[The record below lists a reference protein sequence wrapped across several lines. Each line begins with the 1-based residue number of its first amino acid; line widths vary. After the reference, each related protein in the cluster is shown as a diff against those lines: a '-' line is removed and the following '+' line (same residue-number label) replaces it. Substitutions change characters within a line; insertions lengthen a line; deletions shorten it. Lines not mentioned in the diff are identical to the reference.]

1 MNTLRPKDIFFTDPY
16 FEQAR
21 YCGPAELRKTKRVEI
36 LGKWHRVP
44 VLSSKLLADG
54 ALTFSHTTGS
64 QDTQRRLTFRMY
76 EQTTTRLFINTYLWT
91 SQLQKEVYMGTIH
104 IERYATMQKL
114 HEFQYKGIIELVSI
128 EQDDDIVDVAPE
140 YKLIQEVKHAFAL
153 ALGMYLLAVSD
164 TNWVQDTATDTPAV
178 SAATGS
184 LTEKERDELQQL
196 RKEKEEIASW
206 KEELLRL
213 RIESNNRKAVQAE
226 LQRLRQELTTERSER
241 AKEKDIYEAQLR
253 KKDADIE
260 NIKEKAAQQLNDM
273 LAMRDELNK
282 LKTAAQSASSPAA
295 QTTQPAQA
303 AADTVKNTKEDA
315 DLSIPTFMSQHD
327 YTRDLDNVLNC
338 QRVSYIGGS
347 MEWQQYVAARFP
359 QLVMLIRQRDPM
371 LAIEASNFVIIHVYE
386 GETEEIK
393 RVVAMAKEAHC
404 AMITT
409 SAYNL
414 NNMAKDVL
422 QAVQQL

>member
-44 VLSSKLLADG
+44 VLASKLLADG

-76 EQTTTRLFINTYLWT
+76 EQTTARLFINTYLWT

-273 LAMRDELNK
+273 LAMRDELNA
-282 LKTAAQSASSPAA
+282 LKAATVSAEKAEK
-295 QTTQPAQA
+295 QLHTT
-303 AADTVKNTKEDA
+303 TETKPSTNQEE
-315 DLSIPTFMSQHD
+315 DLSIPSFMSQHD

-338 QRVSYIGGS
+338 RRVSYIGGS
-347 MEWQQYVAARFP
+347 IEWQQYVSARFP
-359 QLVMLIRQRDPM
+359 QLIMLWRQRDPA
-371 LAIEASNFVIIHVYE
+371 LAIAESDMLIVHVNE
-386 GETEEIK
+386 GKTEEIK
-393 RVVAMAKEAHC
+393 RAISLANEADC
-404 AMITT
+404 PVITT

-414 NNMAKDVL
+414 NNMAKDIL
-422 QAVQQL
+422 KAVQNV

>member
-44 VLSSKLLADG
+44 VLASKLLADG

-76 EQTTTRLFINTYLWT
+76 EQTTARLFINTYLWT

-196 RKEKEEIASW
+196 RKEKEDIASW

-273 LAMRDELNK
+273 LAMREELNA
-282 LKTAAQSASSPAA
+282 LKAATVSAEKAEK
-295 QTTQPAQA
+295 QLHTT
-303 AADTVKNTKEDA
+303 TETKPSANQEE
-315 DLSIPTFMSQHD
+315 DLSIPSFMSQHD

-338 QRVSYIGGS
+338 RRVSYIGGS
-347 MEWQQYVAARFP
+347 IEWQQYVSARFP
-359 QLVMLIRQRDPM
+359 QLIMLWRQRDPA
-371 LAIEASNFVIIHVYE
+371 LAIAESDMLIVHVNE
-386 GETEEIK
+386 GKTEEIK
-393 RVVAMAKEAHC
+393 RAISLANEADC
-404 AMITT
+404 PVITT

-414 NNMAKDVL
+414 NNMAKDIL
-422 QAVQQL
+422 KAVQNV

>member
-44 VLSSKLLADG
+44 VLASKLLADG

-76 EQTTTRLFINTYLWT
+76 EQTTARLFINTYLWT

-241 AKEKDIYEAQLR
+241 AKEKDIYEAQIR

-273 LAMRDELNK
+273 LAMRDELNA
-282 LKTAAQSASSPAA
+282 LKAATISAEKTEK
-295 QTTQPAQA
+295 QLHTT
-303 AADTVKNTKEDA
+303 TETKPSANQEE
-315 DLSIPTFMSQHD
+315 DLSIPSFMSQHD

-338 QRVSYIGGS
+338 RRVSYIGGS
-347 MEWQQYVAARFP
+347 IEWQQYVSARFP
-359 QLVMLIRQRDPM
+359 QLIMLWRQRDPA
-371 LAIEASNFVIIHVYE
+371 LAIAESDMLIVHVNE
-386 GETEEIK
+386 GKTEEIK
-393 RVVAMAKEAHC
+393 RAISLANEADC
-404 AMITT
+404 PVITT

-414 NNMAKDVL
+414 NNMAKDIL
-422 QAVQQL
+422 KAVQNV

>member
-44 VLSSKLLADG
+44 VLASKLLADG

-76 EQTTTRLFINTYLWT
+76 EQTTARLFINTYLWT

-164 TNWVQDTATDTPAV
+164 TDWLQDPATATPAV

-273 LAMRDELNK
+273 LAMRDELNA
-282 LKTAAQSASSPAA
+282 LKAATVSAEKAEK
-295 QTTQPAQA
+295 QLHTT
-303 AADTVKNTKEDA
+303 TETKPSTNQEE
-315 DLSIPTFMSQHD
+315 DLSIPSFMSQHD

-338 QRVSYIGGS
+338 RRVSYIGGS
-347 MEWQQYVAARFP
+347 IEWQQYVSARFP
-359 QLVMLIRQRDPM
+359 QLIMLWRQRDLA
-371 LAIEASNFVIIHVYE
+371 LAIAESDMLIVHVNE
-386 GETEEIK
+386 GKTEEIK
-393 RVVAMAKEAHC
+393 RAISLANEADC
-404 AMITT
+404 PVITT

-414 NNMAKDVL
+414 NNMAKDIL
-422 QAVQQL
+422 KAVQNV

>member
-44 VLSSKLLADG
+44 VLASKLLADG

-76 EQTTTRLFINTYLWT
+76 EQTTARLFINTYLWT

-164 TNWVQDTATDTPAV
+164 TDWVQDAAADTPAV

-273 LAMRDELNK
+273 LAMRDELNA
-282 LKTAAQSASSPAA
+282 LKAATVSAEKAEK
-295 QTTQPAQA
+295 QLHTT
-303 AADTVKNTKEDA
+303 TETKPSANQEEG
-315 DLSIPTFMSQHD
+315 LSIPSFMSQHD

-338 QRVSYIGGS
+338 RRVSYIGGS
-347 MEWQQYVAARFP
+347 IEWQQYVSARFP
-359 QLVMLIRQRDPM
+359 QLIMLWRQRDLV
-371 LAIEASNFVIIHVYE
+371 LAIAESDMLIVHVNE
-386 GETEEIK
+386 GKTEEIK
-393 RVVAMAKEAHC
+393 RAISLANEADC
-404 AMITT
+404 PVITT

-414 NNMAKDVL
+414 NNMAKDIL
-422 QAVQQL
+422 KAVQNV

>member
-44 VLSSKLLADG
+44 VLASKLLADG

-76 EQTTTRLFINTYLWT
+76 EQTTARLFINTYFWT

-104 IERYATMQKL
+104 IERYTTMQKL

-273 LAMRDELNK
+273 LAMRDELNA
-282 LKTAAQSASSPAA
+282 LKAATVSAEKAEK
-295 QTTQPAQA
+295 QLHTT
-303 AADTVKNTKEDA
+303 TKTKPSANQEE
-315 DLSIPTFMSQHD
+315 DLSIPSFMSQHD

-338 QRVSYIGGS
+338 RRVSYIGGS
-347 MEWQQYVAARFP
+347 IEWQQYVSARFP
-359 QLVMLIRQRDPM
+359 QLIMLWRQRDPA
-371 LAIEASNFVIIHVYE
+371 LAIAESDMLIVHVNE
-386 GETEEIK
+386 GKTEEIK
-393 RVVAMAKEAHC
+393 RAIFLANEADC
-404 AMITT
+404 PVITT

-414 NNMAKDVL
+414 NNMAKDIL
-422 QAVQQL
+422 KAVQNV

>member
-44 VLSSKLLADG
+44 VLASKLLADG

-76 EQTTTRLFINTYLWT
+76 EQTTARLFINTYLWT

-196 RKEKEEIASW
+196 RKEKEDIASW

-273 LAMRDELNK
+273 LAMRDELNA
-282 LKTAAQSASSPAA
+282 LKAATVSAEKAEK
-295 QTTQPAQA
+295 QLHTT
-303 AADTVKNTKEDA
+303 TETKPSANQEE
-315 DLSIPTFMSQHD
+315 DLSIPSFMSQHD

-338 QRVSYIGGS
+338 RRVSYIGGS
-347 MEWQQYVAARFP
+347 IEWQQYVSARFP
-359 QLVMLIRQRDPM
+359 QLIMLWRQRDPA
-371 LAIEASNFVIIHVYE
+371 LAIAESDMLIVHVNE
-386 GETEEIK
+386 GKTEEIK
-393 RVVAMAKEAHC
+393 RAISLANEADC
-404 AMITT
+404 PVITT

-414 NNMAKDVL
+414 NNMAKDIL
-422 QAVQQL
+422 KAVQNV

>member
-213 RIESNNRKAVQAE
+213 RIEANNRKAVQAE

-273 LAMRDELNK
+273 LAMRDELNA
-282 LKTAAQSASSPAA
+282 LKAATVSAEKAEK
-295 QTTQPAQA
+295 QLHTT
-303 AADTVKNTKEDA
+303 TETKPSANQEE
-315 DLSIPTFMSQHD
+315 DLSIPSFMSQHD

-338 QRVSYIGGS
+338 RRVSYIGGS
-347 MEWQQYVAARFP
+347 IEWQQYVSVRFP
-359 QLVMLIRQRDPM
+359 QLIMLWRQRDLA
-371 LAIEASNFVIIHVYE
+371 LAIAESDMLIVHVNE
-386 GETEEIK
+386 GKTEEIK
-393 RVVAMAKEAHC
+393 RAISLANEADC
-404 AMITT
+404 PVITT

-414 NNMAKDVL
+414 NNMAKDIL
-422 QAVQQL
+422 KAVQNV

>member
-44 VLSSKLLADG
+44 VLASKLLADG

-164 TNWVQDTATDTPAV
+164 TDWVQDTATDTPAV

-273 LAMRDELNK
+273 LAMRDELNA
-282 LKTAAQSASSPAA
+282 LKAATVSAEKAEK
-295 QTTQPAQA
+295 QLHTT
-303 AADTVKNTKEDA
+303 TETKPSTNQEE
-315 DLSIPTFMSQHD
+315 DLSIPSFMSQHD

-338 QRVSYIGGS
+338 RRVSYIGGS
-347 MEWQQYVAARFP
+347 IEWQQYVSARFP
-359 QLVMLIRQRDPM
+359 QLIMLWRQRDLA
-371 LAIEASNFVIIHVYE
+371 LAIAESDMLIVHVNE
-386 GETEEIK
+386 GKTEEIK
-393 RVVAMAKEAHC
+393 RAISLANEADC
-404 AMITT
+404 PVITT

-414 NNMAKDVL
+414 NNMAKDIL
-422 QAVQQL
+422 KAV

>member
-44 VLSSKLLADG
+44 VLASKLLADG

-76 EQTTTRLFINTYLWT
+76 EQTTARLFINTYLWT

-104 IERYATMQKL
+104 IERYTTMQKL

-273 LAMRDELNK
+273 LAIRDELNA
-282 LKTAAQSASSPAA
+282 LKAATVSAEKAEK
-295 QTTQPAQA
+295 QLHTT
-303 AADTVKNTKEDA
+303 TETKPSANQEE
-315 DLSIPTFMSQHD
+315 DLSIPSFMSQHD

-338 QRVSYIGGS
+338 RRVSYIGGS
-347 MEWQQYVAARFP
+347 IEWQQYVSARFP
-359 QLVMLIRQRDPM
+359 QLIMLWRQRDPA
-371 LAIEASNFVIIHVYE
+371 LAIAESDMLIVHVNE
-386 GETEEIK
+386 GKTEEIK
-393 RVVAMAKEAHC
+393 RAISLANEADC
-404 AMITT
+404 PVITT

-414 NNMAKDVL
+414 NNMAKDIL
-422 QAVQQL
+422 KAVQNV

>member
-44 VLSSKLLADG
+44 VLASKLLADG

-164 TNWVQDTATDTPAV
+164 TDWVQDAAADTPAV

-273 LAMRDELNK
+273 LAMRDELNA
-282 LKTAAQSASSPAA
+282 LKAATVSAEKAEK
-295 QTTQPAQA
+295 QLHTT
-303 AADTVKNTKEDA
+303 TETKPSANQEE
-315 DLSIPTFMSQHD
+315 DLSIPSFMSQHD

-338 QRVSYIGGS
+338 RRVSYIGGS
-347 MEWQQYVAARFP
+347 IEWQQYVSARFP
-359 QLVMLIRQRDPM
+359 QLIMLWRQRDLA
-371 LAIEASNFVIIHVYE
+371 LAIAESDMLIVHVNE
-386 GETEEIK
+386 GKTEEIK
-393 RVVAMAKEAHC
+393 RAISLANEADC
-404 AMITT
+404 PVITI

-414 NNMAKDVL
+414 NNMAKDIL
-422 QAVQQL
+422 KAVQNV

>member
-44 VLSSKLLADG
+44 VLASKLLADG

-178 SAATGS
+178 SAATGR

-213 RIESNNRKAVQAE
+213 RIEANNRKAVQAE

-273 LAMRDELNK
+273 LAMRDELNA
-282 LKTAAQSASSPAA
+282 LKAATVSAEKAEK
-295 QTTQPAQA
+295 QLHTT
-303 AADTVKNTKEDA
+303 TETKPSTNQEED
-315 DLSIPTFMSQHD
+315 LCIPSFMSQHD

-338 QRVSYIGGS
+338 RRVSYIGGS
-347 MEWQQYVAARFP
+347 IEWQQYVSARFP
-359 QLVMLIRQRDPM
+359 QLIMLWRQRDLA
-371 LAIEASNFVIIHVYE
+371 LAIAESDMLIVHVNE
-386 GETEEIK
+386 GKTEEIK
-393 RVVAMAKEAHC
+393 RAISLANEADC
-404 AMITT
+404 PVITT

-414 NNMAKDVL
+414 NNMAKDIL
-422 QAVQQL
+422 KAVQNV

>member
-44 VLSSKLLADG
+44 VLASKLLADG

-76 EQTTTRLFINTYLWT
+76 EQTTARLFINTYLWT

-140 YKLIQEVKHAFAL
+140 YKLIQEVKHTFAL

-164 TNWVQDTATDTPAV
+164 TDWVQDTATDTPAV

-273 LAMRDELNK
+273 LAMRDELNA
-282 LKTAAQSASSPAA
+282 LKAATVSAEKAEK
-295 QTTQPAQA
+295 QLYTT
-303 AADTVKNTKEDA
+303 TETKPSANQEE
-315 DLSIPTFMSQHD
+315 DLSIPSFMSQHD

-338 QRVSYIGGS
+338 RRVSYIGGS
-347 MEWQQYVAARFP
+347 IEWQQYVSARFP
-359 QLVMLIRQRDPM
+359 QLIMLWRQRDLA
-371 LAIEASNFVIIHVYE
+371 LAIAESDMLIVHVNE
-386 GETEEIK
+386 GKTEEIK
-393 RVVAMAKEAHC
+393 RAISLANEADC
-404 AMITT
+404 PVITT

-414 NNMAKDVL
+414 NNMAKDIL
-422 QAVQQL
+422 KAVQNV

>member
-44 VLSSKLLADG
+44 VLASKLLADG

-76 EQTTTRLFINTYLWT
+76 EQTTARLFINTYLWT

-164 TNWVQDTATDTPAV
+164 TDWVQDTATDTPAV

-273 LAMRDELNK
+273 LAMRDELNA
-282 LKTAAQSASSPAA
+282 LKAATVSAEKAEK
-295 QTTQPAQA
+295 QLHTT
-303 AADTVKNTKEDA
+303 TETKPSTNQEE
-315 DLSIPTFMSQHD
+315 DLSIPSFMSQHD

-338 QRVSYIGGS
+338 RRVSYIGGS
-347 MEWQQYVAARFP
+347 IEWQQYVSARFP
-359 QLVMLIRQRDPM
+359 QLIMLWRQRDLA
-371 LAIEASNFVIIHVYE
+371 LAIAESDMLIVHVNE
-386 GETEEIK
+386 GKTEEIK
-393 RVVAMAKEAHC
+393 RAISLANEADYPV
-404 AMITT
+404 ITT

-414 NNMAKDVL
+414 NNMAKDIL
-422 QAVQQL
+422 KAVQNV

>member
-44 VLSSKLLADG
+44 VLASKLLADG

-178 SAATGS
+178 SAATGR

-213 RIESNNRKAVQAE
+213 RIEANNRKAVQAE

-273 LAMRDELNK
+273 LAMRDELNA
-282 LKTAAQSASSPAA
+282 LKAATVSAEKAEKRLH
-295 QTTQPAQA
+295 TT
-303 AADTVKNTKEDA
+303 TETKPSANQEE
-315 DLSIPTFMSQHD
+315 DLSIPSFMSQHD

-338 QRVSYIGGS
+338 RRVSYIGGS
-347 MEWQQYVAARFP
+347 IEWQQYVSARFP
-359 QLVMLIRQRDPM
+359 QLIMLWRQRDLA
-371 LAIEASNFVIIHVYE
+371 LAIAESDMLIVHVNE
-386 GETEEIK
+386 GKTEEIK
-393 RVVAMAKEAHC
+393 RAISLANEADC
-404 AMITT
+404 PVITT

-414 NNMAKDVL
+414 NNMAKDIL
-422 QAVQQL
+422 KAVQNV

>member
-44 VLSSKLLADG
+44 VLASKLLADG

-178 SAATGS
+178 SAATGR

-213 RIESNNRKAVQAE
+213 RIEANNRKAVQAE

-273 LAMRDELNK
+273 LAMRDELNA
-282 LKTAAQSASSPAA
+282 LKAATVSAEKAEK
-295 QTTQPAQA
+295 QLYTT
-303 AADTVKNTKEDA
+303 TETKPSANQEEV
-315 DLSIPTFMSQHD
+315 LSIPSFMSQHD

-338 QRVSYIGGS
+338 RRVSYIGGS
-347 MEWQQYVAARFP
+347 IEWQQYVSARFP
-359 QLVMLIRQRDPM
+359 QLIMLWRQRDPA
-371 LAIEASNFVIIHVYE
+371 LAIAESDMLIVHVNE
-386 GETEEIK
+386 GKTEEIK
-393 RVVAMAKEAHC
+393 RAISLANEADC
-404 AMITT
+404 PVITT

-414 NNMAKDVL
+414 NNMAKDIL
-422 QAVQQL
+422 KAVQNV

>member
-44 VLSSKLLADG
+44 VLASKLLADG

-164 TNWVQDTATDTPAV
+164 TDWVQDAAADTPAV

-273 LAMRDELNK
+273 LAMRDELNA
-282 LKTAAQSASSPAA
+282 LKAATVSAEKAEK
-295 QTTQPAQA
+295 QLHTT
-303 AADTVKNTKEDA
+303 TETKPSANQEE
-315 DLSIPTFMSQHD
+315 DLSIPSFMSQHD

-338 QRVSYIGGS
+338 RRVSYIGGS
-347 MEWQQYVAARFP
+347 IEWQQYVSARFP
-359 QLVMLIRQRDPM
+359 QLIMLWRQRDLA
-371 LAIEASNFVIIHVYE
+371 LAIAESDMLIVHVNE
-386 GETEEIK
+386 GKTEEIK
-393 RVVAMAKEAHC
+393 RAISQANEADC
-404 AMITT
+404 PVITT

-414 NNMAKDVL
+414 NNMAKDIL
-422 QAVQQL
+422 KAVQNV

>member
-44 VLSSKLLADG
+44 VLASKLLADG

-114 HEFQYKGIIELVSI
+114 HEFQYKGIIELVNI
-128 EQDDDIVDVAPE
+128 KQDDDIVDVAPE

-164 TNWVQDTATDTPAV
+164 TDWVQDTTADTPTV
-178 SAATGS
+178 SAAASG
-184 LTEKERDELQQL
+184 LTEQERAELQQL
-196 RKEKEEIASW
+196 RAEKEEFAAN

-273 LAMRDELNK
+273 LAMRDELNA
-282 LKTAAQSASSPAA
+282 LKAATVSAEKAEK
-295 QTTQPAQA
+295 QLHTT
-303 AADTVKNTKEDA
+303 TETKPSANQEE
-315 DLSIPTFMSQHD
+315 DLSIPSFMSQHD

-338 QRVSYIGGS
+338 RRVSYIGGS
-347 MEWQQYVAARFP
+347 IEWQQYVSARFP
-359 QLVMLIRQRDPM
+359 QLIMLWRQRDLA
-371 LAIEASNFVIIHVYE
+371 LAIAESDMLIVHVNE
-386 GETEEIK
+386 GKTEEIK
-393 RVVAMAKEAHC
+393 RAISLANEADC
-404 AMITT
+404 PVITT

-414 NNMAKDVL
+414 NNMAKDIL
-422 QAVQQL
+422 KAVQNV

>member
-44 VLSSKLLADG
+44 VLASKLLADG

-164 TNWVQDTATDTPAV
+164 TDWVQDTATDTPAV

-273 LAMRDELNK
+273 LAMRDELNA
-282 LKTAAQSASSPAA
+282 LKAATVSAEKAEK
-295 QTTQPAQA
+295 QLHTT
-303 AADTVKNTKEDA
+303 TETKPSANQEE
-315 DLSIPTFMSQHD
+315 DLSIPSFMSQHD

-338 QRVSYIGGS
+338 RRVSYIGGS
-347 MEWQQYVAARFP
+347 IEWQQYVSARFP
-359 QLVMLIRQRDPM
+359 QLIMLWRQRDLA
-371 LAIEASNFVIIHVYE
+371 LAIAESDMLIVHVNE
-386 GETEEIK
+386 GKTEEIK
-393 RVVAMAKEAHC
+393 RAISLANEADC
-404 AMITT
+404 PVITT

-414 NNMAKDVL
+414 NNMAKDIL
-422 QAVQQL
+422 KAVQNV

>member
-44 VLSSKLLADG
+44 VLASKLLADG

-76 EQTTTRLFINTYLWT
+76 EQTTARLFINTYLWT

-196 RKEKEEIASW
+196 RKEKEDIASW

-273 LAMRDELNK
+273 LAMREELNA
-282 LKTAAQSASSPAA
+282 LKAATVSAEKAEK
-295 QTTQPAQA
+295 QLHTT
-303 AADTVKNTKEDA
+303 TETKPSANQEEV
-315 DLSIPTFMSQHD
+315 LSIPSFMSQHD

-338 QRVSYIGGS
+338 RRVSYIGGS
-347 MEWQQYVAARFP
+347 IEWQQYVSARFP
-359 QLVMLIRQRDPM
+359 QLIMLWRQRDPA
-371 LAIEASNFVIIHVYE
+371 LAIAESDMLIVHVNE
-386 GETEEIK
+386 GKTEEIK
-393 RVVAMAKEAHC
+393 RAISLANEADC
-404 AMITT
+404 PVITT

-414 NNMAKDVL
+414 NNMAKDIL
-422 QAVQQL
+422 KTVQNV

>member
-44 VLSSKLLADG
+44 VLASKLLADG

-76 EQTTTRLFINTYLWT
+76 EQTTARLFINTYLWT

-164 TNWVQDTATDTPAV
+164 TDWVQDTATNTPAV

-273 LAMRDELNK
+273 LAMRDELNA
-282 LKTAAQSASSPAA
+282 LKAATVSAEKAEK
-295 QTTQPAQA
+295 QLHTT
-303 AADTVKNTKEDA
+303 TETKPSANQEE
-315 DLSIPTFMSQHD
+315 DLSIPSFMSQHD

-338 QRVSYIGGS
+338 RRVSYIGGS
-347 MEWQQYVAARFP
+347 IEWQQYVSARFP
-359 QLVMLIRQRDPM
+359 QLIMLWRQRDLA
-371 LAIEASNFVIIHVYE
+371 LAIAESDMLIVHVNE
-386 GETEEIK
+386 GKTEEIK
-393 RVVAMAKEAHC
+393 RAISQANEADC
-404 AMITT
+404 PVITT

-414 NNMAKDVL
+414 NNMAKDIL
-422 QAVQQL
+422 KAVQNV

>member
-44 VLSSKLLADG
+44 VLASKLLADG

-178 SAATGS
+178 SAATGR

-213 RIESNNRKAVQAE
+213 RIEANNRKAVQAE

-273 LAMRDELNK
+273 LAMRDELNA
-282 LKTAAQSASSPAA
+282 LKAATVSAEKAEK
-295 QTTQPAQA
+295 QLHTT
-303 AADTVKNTKEDA
+303 TETKPSANQEE
-315 DLSIPTFMSQHD
+315 DLSIPSFMSQHD

-338 QRVSYIGGS
+338 RRVSYIGGS
-347 MEWQQYVAARFP
+347 IEWQQYVSARFP
-359 QLVMLIRQRDPM
+359 QLIMLWRQRDLA
-371 LAIEASNFVIIHVYE
+371 LAIAESDMLIVHVNE
-386 GETEEIK
+386 GKTEEIK
-393 RVVAMAKEAHC
+393 RAISLANEADC
-404 AMITT
+404 PVITT

-414 NNMAKDVL
+414 NNMAKDIL
-422 QAVQQL
+422 KAVQNV

>member
-44 VLSSKLLADG
+44 VLASKLLADG

-114 HEFQYKGIIELVSI
+114 HEFQYKGIIELMSI

-213 RIESNNRKAVQAE
+213 RIEANNRKAVQAE

-273 LAMRDELNK
+273 LAMRDELNA
-282 LKTAAQSASSPAA
+282 LKAATVSAEKAEKRLH
-295 QTTQPAQA
+295 TT
-303 AADTVKNTKEDA
+303 TETKPSANQEE
-315 DLSIPTFMSQHD
+315 DLSIPSFMSQHD

-338 QRVSYIGGS
+338 RRVSYIGGS
-347 MEWQQYVAARFP
+347 IEWQQYVSARFP
-359 QLVMLIRQRDPM
+359 QLIMLWRQRDLA
-371 LAIEASNFVIIHVYE
+371 LAIAESDMLIVHVNE
-386 GETEEIK
+386 GKTEEIK
-393 RVVAMAKEAHC
+393 RAIFLANEADC
-404 AMITT
+404 PVITT

-414 NNMAKDVL
+414 NNMAKDIL
-422 QAVQQL
+422 KAVQNV

>member
-44 VLSSKLLADG
+44 VLASKLLADG

-76 EQTTTRLFINTYLWT
+76 EQTTARLFINTYLWT

-114 HEFQYKGIIELVSI
+114 HGFQYKGIIELVSI

-273 LAMRDELNK
+273 LAMRDELNA
-282 LKTAAQSASSPAA
+282 LKAATVSAEKAEK
-295 QTTQPAQA
+295 QLHTT
-303 AADTVKNTKEDA
+303 TETKPSANQEE
-315 DLSIPTFMSQHD
+315 DLSIPSFMSQHD

-338 QRVSYIGGS
+338 RRVSYIGGS
-347 MEWQQYVAARFP
+347 IEWQQYVSARFP
-359 QLVMLIRQRDPM
+359 QLIMLWRQRDPA
-371 LAIEASNFVIIHVYE
+371 LAIAESDMLIVHVNE
-386 GETEEIK
+386 GKTEEIK
-393 RVVAMAKEAHC
+393 RAISLANEADC
-404 AMITT
+404 PVITT

-414 NNMAKDVL
+414 NNMAKDIL
-422 QAVQQL
+422 KAVQNV

>member
-1 MNTLRPKDIFFTDPY
+1 MKKLRPKDIFFNDPY
-16 FEQAR
+16 FEQAN
-21 YCGPAELRKTKRVEI
+21 YCGPAELRKAKRVD
-36 LGKWHRVP
+36 LFGKWYKVSA
-44 VLSSKLLADG
+44 LAASLLQDG
-54 ALTFSHTTGS
+54 SLTFTHDIGM
-64 QDTQRRLTFRMY
+64 QDAQRRLIFRMY
-76 EQTTTRLFINTYLWT
+76 EQTASRLFINTYFWT
-91 SQLQKEVYMGTIH
+91 SQLQKEIYVGTIH
-104 IERYATMQKL
+104 IEKYEDVQQLRN
-114 HEFQYKGIIELVSI
+114 FQYKGIIDLVII

-140 YKLIQEVKHAFAL
+140 FQLIQEVKHEFAAF
-153 ALGMYLLAVSD
+153 LGMYLLAVSD
-164 TNWVQDTATDTPAV
+164 QPWVTSDAAAGTSMNTP
-178 SAATGS
+178 SILLG
-184 LTEKERDELQQL
+184 KEREELQQL
-196 RKEKEEIASW
+196 RNEKAEMEAC

-213 RIESNNRKAVQAE
+213 RIEANNRKAVESE
-226 LQRLRQELTTERSER
+226 LQRLRHELNVERSER
-241 AKEKDIYEAQLR
+241 AKDKEACEKVLQEKDRY
-253 KKDADIE
+253 IE
-260 NIKEKAAQQLNDM
+260 KIKEKAAQQLNDM

-303 AADTVKNTKEDA
+303 AADTVKNTKEEA

-404 AMITT
+404 AMIST

>member
-36 LGKWHRVP
+36 LGKWHKVP
-44 VLSSKLLADG
+44 ILASKLLADG

-76 EQTTTRLFINTYLWT
+76 EQTATRLFINTYLWT

-104 IERYATMQKL
+104 IERYNAMQQL
-114 HEFQYKGIIELVSI
+114 HEFQYKGIIELVNI
-128 EQDDDIVDVAPE
+128 KQDDDIVDIAPE
-140 YKLIQEVKHAFAL
+140 YKLIQEIKQAFAL

-164 TNWVQDTATDTPAV
+164 TDWVQDAAADTPAV
-178 SAATGS
+178 STAAS
-184 LTEKERDELQQL
+184 RLTEQERDELQQL
-196 RKEKEEIASW
+196 RAEKEELAAN

-241 AKEKDIYEAQLR
+241 AKEKETYEAQLR

-260 NIKEKAAQQLNDM
+260 HIKEKAAQQLNDM
-273 LAMRDELNK
+273 LAMRDKLNA
-282 LKTAAQSASSPAA
+282 L
-295 QTTQPAQA
+295 QA
-303 AADTVKNTKEDA
+303 AAASAEKAEQQPPTTTETKQSANQEE
-315 DLSIPTFMSQHD
+315 DLSIPSFMSQHD
-327 YTRDLDNVLNC
+327 YTRDLDNVLHC
-338 QRVSYIGGS
+338 RRVSYIGGS
-347 MEWQQYVAARFP
+347 IEWQQYISARFP
-359 QLVMLIRQRDPM
+359 QLIMLWRQRDPA
-371 LAIEASNFVIIHVYE
+371 LAIAESDMLIVHVYE

-393 RVVAMAKEAHC
+393 RAISLANEADC
-404 AMITT
+404 PVITT

-414 NNMAKDVL
+414 NNMAKDIL
-422 QAVQQL
+422 KAVQNV

>member
-1 MNTLRPKDIFFTDPY
+1 MKKLRPKDIFFNDPY
-16 FEQAR
+16 FEQAM
-21 YCGPAELRKTKRVEI
+21 YCGPAELRKAKRVEV
-36 LGKWHRVP
+36 LGKWYKVSA
-44 VLSSKLLADG
+44 LAAALLQDG
-54 ALTFSHTTGS
+54 SLTFTHDIGM
-64 QDTQRRLTFRMY
+64 QDAQRRLTFRMY
-76 EQTTTRLFINTYLWT
+76 EQTASRLFINTYFWT
-91 SQLQKEVYMGTIH
+91 SQLQKEIYVGTIH
-104 IERYATMQKL
+104 IEKYEDVQQLRN
-114 HEFQYKGIIELVSI
+114 FQYKGIIDLVII

-140 YKLIQEVKHAFAL
+140 FKLIQEVKHEFAL
-153 ALGMYLLAVSD
+153 SLGMYLLAVSD
-164 TNWVQDTATDTPAV
+164 MSWITPA
-178 SAATGS
+178 AAGTTANTPSILLG
-184 LTEKERDELQQL
+184 KEREELQQL
-196 RKEKEEIASW
+196 RNEKAEMEAC

-213 RIESNNRKAVQAE
+213 RIEAKNRKAVESE
-226 LQRLRQELTTERSER
+226 LQRLRHELNTERSER
-241 AKEKDIYEAQLR
+241 AKDKEACEKVLKEKDRY
-253 KKDADIE
+253 IE
-260 NIKEKAAQQLNDM
+260 KIKEKAAQQLNDM

-282 LKTAAQSASSPAA
+282 LKTAAQ
-295 QTTQPAQA
+295 TTQPAQA
-303 AADTVKNTKEDA
+303 AADTVKNTKEDT

-371 LAIEASNFVIIHVYE
+371 LAVEESNFVIIHVYE

-404 AMITT
+404 AMIST

>member
-44 VLSSKLLADG
+44 VLASKLLADG

-76 EQTTTRLFINTYLWT
+76 EQTTARLFINTYLWT

-153 ALGMYLLAVSD
+153 ALGMYLLAVSN

-273 LAMRDELNK
+273 LAMRDELNA
-282 LKTAAQSASSPAA
+282 LKAATVSAEKAEK
-295 QTTQPAQA
+295 QLHTT
-303 AADTVKNTKEDA
+303 TETKPSANQEE
-315 DLSIPTFMSQHD
+315 DLSIPSFMSQHD

-338 QRVSYIGGS
+338 RRVSYIGGS
-347 MEWQQYVAARFP
+347 IEWQQYVSARFP
-359 QLVMLIRQRDPM
+359 QLIMLWRQRDPA
-371 LAIEASNFVIIHVYE
+371 LAIAESDMLIVHVNE
-386 GETEEIK
+386 GKTEEIK
-393 RVVAMAKEAHC
+393 RAISLANEADC
-404 AMITT
+404 PVITT

-414 NNMAKDVL
+414 NNMAKDIL
-422 QAVQQL
+422 KAVQNV

>member
-44 VLSSKLLADG
+44 VLASKLLADG

-164 TNWVQDTATDTPAV
+164 TDWVQDTATDTPAV

-213 RIESNNRKAVQAE
+213 RIEANNRKAVQAE

-273 LAMRDELNK
+273 LAMRDELNA
-282 LKTAAQSASSPAA
+282 LKAATVPAEKAKKQLHTTTETKPSAN
-295 QTTQPAQA
+295 Q
-303 AADTVKNTKEDA
+303 EE
-315 DLSIPTFMSQHD
+315 DLSIPSFMSQHD

-338 QRVSYIGGS
+338 RRVSYIGGS
-347 MEWQQYVAARFP
+347 IEWQQYVSARFP
-359 QLVMLIRQRDPM
+359 QLIMLWRQRDLA
-371 LAIEASNFVIIHVYE
+371 LAIAESDMLIVHVNE
-386 GETEEIK
+386 GKTEEIK
-393 RVVAMAKEAHC
+393 RAISLANEADC
-404 AMITT
+404 PVITT

-414 NNMAKDVL
+414 NNMAKDIL
-422 QAVQQL
+422 KAVQNV

>member
-44 VLSSKLLADG
+44 VLASKLLADG

-76 EQTTTRLFINTYLWT
+76 EQTTARLFINTYLWT

-104 IERYATMQKL
+104 IERYTTMQKL

-213 RIESNNRKAVQAE
+213 RIEANNRKAVQAE

-273 LAMRDELNK
+273 LAMRDELNA
-282 LKTAAQSASSPAA
+282 LKAATVSAEK
-295 QTTQPAQA
+295 QLHTT
-303 AADTVKNTKEDA
+303 TETKPSTNQEE
-315 DLSIPTFMSQHD
+315 DLSIPSFMSQHD

-338 QRVSYIGGS
+338 RRVSYIGGS
-347 MEWQQYVAARFP
+347 IEWQQYVSARFP
-359 QLVMLIRQRDPM
+359 QLIMLWRQRDPA
-371 LAIEASNFVIIHVYE
+371 LAIAESDMLIVHVNE
-386 GETEEIK
+386 GKTEEIK
-393 RVVAMAKEAHC
+393 RAISLANEADC
-404 AMITT
+404 PVITT

-414 NNMAKDVL
+414 NNMAKDIL
-422 QAVQQL
+422 KAVQNV

>member
-44 VLSSKLLADG
+44 VLASKLLADG

-164 TNWVQDTATDTPAV
+164 TDWVQDTATDTPAV
-178 SAATGS
+178 SAATGR

-273 LAMRDELNK
+273 LAMRDELNA
-282 LKTAAQSASSPAA
+282 LKAATVSAEKAEK
-295 QTTQPAQA
+295 QLHTT
-303 AADTVKNTKEDA
+303 TETKPSANQEE
-315 DLSIPTFMSQHD
+315 DLSIPSFMSQHD

-338 QRVSYIGGS
+338 RRVSYIGGS
-347 MEWQQYVAARFP
+347 IEWQQYVSVRFP
-359 QLVMLIRQRDPM
+359 QLIMLWRQRDLA
-371 LAIEASNFVIIHVYE
+371 LAIAESDMLIVHVNE
-386 GETEEIK
+386 GKTEEIK
-393 RVVAMAKEAHC
+393 RAISLANEADC
-404 AMITT
+404 PVITT

-414 NNMAKDVL
+414 NNMAKDIL
-422 QAVQQL
+422 KAVQNV

>member
-44 VLSSKLLADG
+44 VLASKLLADG
-54 ALTFSHTTGS
+54 TLTFSHTTGS

-164 TNWVQDTATDTPAV
+164 TDWVQDTATDTPAV

-273 LAMRDELNK
+273 LAMRDELNA
-282 LKTAAQSASSPAA
+282 LKAATVSAEKAEK
-295 QTTQPAQA
+295 QLHTT
-303 AADTVKNTKEDA
+303 TETKPSANQEE
-315 DLSIPTFMSQHD
+315 DLSIPSFMSQHD

-338 QRVSYIGGS
+338 RRVSYIGGS
-347 MEWQQYVAARFP
+347 IEWQQYVSARFP
-359 QLVMLIRQRDPM
+359 QLIMLWRQRDLA
-371 LAIEASNFVIIHVYE
+371 LAIAESDMLIVHVNE
-386 GETEEIK
+386 GKTEEIK
-393 RVVAMAKEAHC
+393 RAISQANEADC
-404 AMITT
+404 PVITT

-414 NNMAKDVL
+414 NNMAKDIL
-422 QAVQQL
+422 KAVQNV

>member
-44 VLSSKLLADG
+44 VLASKLLADG

-76 EQTTTRLFINTYLWT
+76 EQTTARLFINTYLWT

-164 TNWVQDTATDTPAV
+164 TDWVQDTATDTPAV
-178 SAATGS
+178 SAATGR

-273 LAMRDELNK
+273 LAMRDELNA
-282 LKTAAQSASSPAA
+282 LKAATVSAEKAEK
-295 QTTQPAQA
+295 QLHTT
-303 AADTVKNTKEDA
+303 TETKPSANQEE
-315 DLSIPTFMSQHD
+315 DLSIPSFMSQHD

-338 QRVSYIGGS
+338 RRVSYIGGS
-347 MEWQQYVAARFP
+347 IEWQQYVSARFP
-359 QLVMLIRQRDPM
+359 QLIMLWRQRDLA
-371 LAIEASNFVIIHVYE
+371 LAIAESDMLIVHVNE
-386 GETEEIK
+386 GKTEEIK
-393 RVVAMAKEAHC
+393 RAISQANEADC
-404 AMITT
+404 PVITT

-414 NNMAKDVL
+414 NNMAKDIL
-422 QAVQQL
+422 KAVQNV

>member
-44 VLSSKLLADG
+44 VLASKLLADG

-253 KKDADIE
+253 KKYADIE

-273 LAMRDELNK
+273 LAMRDELNA
-282 LKTAAQSASSPAA
+282 LKAATVSAEKAEK
-295 QTTQPAQA
+295 QLHTT
-303 AADTVKNTKEDA
+303 TETKPSANQEE
-315 DLSIPTFMSQHD
+315 DLSIPSFMSQHD

>member
-44 VLSSKLLADG
+44 VLASKLLADG

-140 YKLIQEVKHAFAL
+140 YKLIQEVKHTFAL

-164 TNWVQDTATDTPAV
+164 TDWVQDTATDTPAV

-273 LAMRDELNK
+273 LAMRDELNA
-282 LKTAAQSASSPAA
+282 LKAATVSAEKAEK
-295 QTTQPAQA
+295 QLYTT
-303 AADTVKNTKEDA
+303 TETKPSANQEE
-315 DLSIPTFMSQHD
+315 DLSIPSFMSQHD

-338 QRVSYIGGS
+338 RRVSYIGGS
-347 MEWQQYVAARFP
+347 IEWQQYVSARFP
-359 QLVMLIRQRDPM
+359 QLIMLWRQRDLA
-371 LAIEASNFVIIHVYE
+371 LAIAESDMLIVHVNE
-386 GETEEIK
+386 GKTEEIK
-393 RVVAMAKEAHC
+393 RAISLANEADC
-404 AMITT
+404 PVITT

-414 NNMAKDVL
+414 NNMAKDIL
-422 QAVQQL
+422 KAVQNV

>member
-44 VLSSKLLADG
+44 VLASKLLADG

-76 EQTTTRLFINTYLWT
+76 EQTTARLFINTYLWT

-273 LAMRDELNK
+273 LAMRDELNA
-282 LKTAAQSASSPAA
+282 LKAATVSAEKAEK
-295 QTTQPAQA
+295 QLHTT
-303 AADTVKNTKEDA
+303 TETKPSANQEE
-315 DLSIPTFMSQHD
+315 DLSIPSFMSQHD

-338 QRVSYIGGS
+338 RRVSYIGGS
-347 MEWQQYVAARFP
+347 IEWQQYVSARFP
-359 QLVMLIRQRDPM
+359 QLIMLWRQRDPA
-371 LAIEASNFVIIHVYE
+371 LAIAESDMLIVHVNE
-386 GETEEIK
+386 GKTEEIK
-393 RVVAMAKEAHC
+393 RAISLANEADC
-404 AMITT
+404 PVITT

-414 NNMAKDVL
+414 NNMAKDIL
-422 QAVQQL
+422 KAVQNV